1 MLSLQ
6 CLFFSSLVVW
16 KLKFCFNLGK
26 WQYQQVIFV
35 ITWTLWNSTLNLW
48 SCMSV
53 LGTHHSKL
61 LTVSLGTNYRFSA
74 EELPRELVWRLV
86 IWFTQS
92 TRSTS
97 THTHTKM
104 RRTWSCTRATLLS
117 WTFEGEILLM
127 VKFIYRPHTNWI
139 PQPSKHYKYLE
150 YSWKISIH
158 WGY

>member
-6 CLFFSSLVVW
+6 SLFFSSSIVW
-16 KLKFCFNLGK
+16 KLKFCFNLDK
-26 WQYQQVIFV
+26 WQHQQVIFV
-35 ITWTLWNSTLNLW
+35 ILDSLKFY
-48 SCMSV
+48 
-53 LGTHHSKL
+53 SKPFEL
-61 LTVSLGTNYRFSA
+61 YECFGHLSFKATNRELGTNYRFSA

-127 VKFIYRPHTNWI
+127 VKFIHRPHTATI
-139 PQPSKHYKYLE
+139 KTL
-150 YSWKISIH
+150 
-158 WGY
+158 